1 MNDLESDVDDVDAD
15 GRTRPAQSSGAGGV
29 VQAGGA
35 EHGAADPVAFQ
46 AAVTED
52 FQPFVRAKACSPPAP
67 LR

>member
-15 GRTRPAQSSGAGGV
+15 GRTRPAQSSG
-29 VQAGGA
+29 AGGA